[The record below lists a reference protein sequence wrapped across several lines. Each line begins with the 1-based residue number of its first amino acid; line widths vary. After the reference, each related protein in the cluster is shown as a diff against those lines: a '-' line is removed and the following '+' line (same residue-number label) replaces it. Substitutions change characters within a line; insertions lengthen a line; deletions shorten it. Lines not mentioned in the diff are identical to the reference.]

1 MAFVASLGSSLAT
14 DCSMRR
20 RGSPFRSSYLEG
32 WPRQPDEPGLVQET
46 HDPLGATF
54 GQVHQ
59 SVASEASLFSRVLG
73 IRGSDP
79 PLGSLPTYPHP
90 RKRRPDGLSRDAPFG
105 KAFFE
110 ADLGGQVQR
119 PQACVFSVVPGRV
132 VQKLPQGLDPLR
144 TLEGPVNGV
153 RTFGALT
160 KRLRETLLVEGVDG
174 VAGGLRVASQLVG
187 DPVGILAPRAGE
199 QDLATA

>member
-1 MAFVASLGSSLAT
+1 MAFGSGSSFST
-14 DCSMRR
+14 DCSTRR
-20 RGSPFRSSYLEG
+20 RGSPASLQLPRAGRARRLNQLSSRKPTPHSGRPSAKPINRS
-32 WPRQPDEPGLVQET
+32 RR
-46 HDPLGATF
+46 
-54 GQVHQ
+54 
-59 SVASEASLFSRVLG
+59 LFSRVLG